1 MNVTFPPVPATY
13 DAGYFNR
20 AFATFSQ
27 AANRSVTRF
36 EAVDGILLQAPD
48 GSVWRVTVSNTG
60 TLTAAAVPLGQQGS
74 PPY

>member
-1 MNVTFPPVPATY
+1 MNLIFPPVPQSY
-13 DAGYFNR
+13 EVGYFNR

-27 AANRSVTRF
+27 AINRSVQKF

-48 GSVWRVTVSNTG
+48 GSVWKVTVSNTG
-60 TLTAAAVPLGQQGS
+60 TLTTTAVPLGQQGA

>member
-1 MNVTFPPVPATY
+1 MNVTFPPVPA
-13 DAGYFNR
+13 
-20 AFATFSQ
+20 S
-27 AANRSVTRF
+27 RSVTRF

-48 GSVWRVTVSNTG
+48 GSVWKVTVSNTG